1 MFNKINSAVSTVL
14 VGLKTNIN
22 TGLLGMLSMYL
33 ATKGFDLSEI
43 QLWLSN
49 VFTSIESLIVV
60 LTGLGVYFRQISGF
74 VKSKKKAKKAKQ

>member
-43 QLWLSN
+43 QIWLNN
-49 VFTSIESLIVV
+49 VFTSIYLPVCV
-60 LTGLGVYFRQISGF
+60 ARLC
-74 VKSKKKAKKAKQ
+74 

>member
-43 QLWLSN
+43 QIWLNN

-60 LTGLGVYFRQISGF
+60 LTGLGVYFRQISGL
-74 VKSKKKAKKAKQ
+74 VKPKKKAKKAKK